1 MNSVL
6 ITLAAFTLRQCVILF
21 GQSNQR
27 QTYARLVLG
36 SHEWFRMMIRCKCRG
51 IMSSLIIISEASIV
65 VSGLMSSLILHL
77 TFDLS

>member
-51 IMSSLIIISEASIV
+51 IMSSLISEASIV